1 MKQLEDNLLE
11 RLTSTKGSLVDDE
24 SLIEVLAVTKTT
36 AEEVNEKLL
45 VAADTQ
51 KKISTARE
59 GNILKRI
66 YCEHTPI

>member
-1 MKQLEDNLLE
+1 MKQLEDNLLQ

-24 SLIEVLAVTKTT
+24 SLIEVLAVTKNT

-45 VAADTQ
+45 IAAETQ

-59 GNILKRI
+59 GTYLPLN
-66 YCEHTPI
+66 TSPNDP